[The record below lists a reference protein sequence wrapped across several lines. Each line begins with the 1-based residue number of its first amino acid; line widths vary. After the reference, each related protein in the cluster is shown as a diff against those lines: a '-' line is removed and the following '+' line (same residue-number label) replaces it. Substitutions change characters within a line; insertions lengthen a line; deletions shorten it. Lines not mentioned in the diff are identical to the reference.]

1 MLPKR
6 SAHLTRTIIEGLYTY
21 SPYKGGQL
29 TYKSEYDP
37 QPQIMVDLISRIDIH
52 RAIKALWQKGELSKQ
67 EIQMLQYVL
76 SDGRLSRRDISAMIA
91 KEEGIYV
98 DQRTISRRLESAYY
112 KISKFLGFEFSDQRL
127 YRMVAKKRG
136 KPYPYILSDAE
147 IEELQQV
154 WERV

>member
-1 MLPKR
+1 MPKR

-29 TYKSEYDP
+29 MYKSEYDP
-37 QPQIMVDLISRIDIH
+37 TPQIMVDLISRIDIH
-52 RAIKALWQKGELSKQ
+52 RAIKTLWSRGELSQQ

-127 YRMVAKKRG
+127 FRMVAKKRG

>member
-1 MLPKR
+1 MPKK
-6 SAHLTRTIIEGLYTY
+6 SAHLTRTIIEGLYNY

-37 QPQIMVDLISRIDIH
+37 VPQIMVDLISKIDIH
-52 RAIKALWQKGELSKQ
+52 RAIKALYQRGELSKQ

-76 SDGRLSRRDISAMIA
+76 ADGRLSRRDISKMIE
-91 KEEGIYV
+91 KEDGVYI

-112 KISKFLGFEFSDQRL
+112 KISRYLGFEFSDQRL
-127 YRMVAKKRG
+127 YRMVAKKWG
-136 KPYPYILSDAE
+136 KPYPYFLSDTE
-147 IEELQQV
+147 IEEVQQV

>member
-1 MLPKR
+1 MLPKK
-6 SAHLTRTIIEGLYTY
+6 SAHLTRTIIEGLYNY

-37 QPQIMVDLISRIDIH
+37 VPQIMVDLISKIDIH
-52 RAIKALWQKGELSKQ
+52 RAIKALYQRGELSKQ

-76 SDGRLSRRDISAMIA
+76 SDGRLSRRDISKMIE
-91 KEEGIYV
+91 KEEGIYI

-112 KISKFLGFEFSDQRL
+112 KISRYLGFEFSDQRL
-127 YRMVAKKRG
+127 FRMVAKKRG
-136 KPYPYILSDAE
+136 KPYPYILNDAE
-147 IEELQQV
+147 IEEVQQV

>member
-6 SAHLTRTIIEGLYTY
+6 SAHLTRTIIEGLYNY
-21 SPYKGGQL
+21 SPYRGGQL

-37 QPQIMVDLISRIDIH
+37 QPQIAVDLISKIDVH
-52 RAIKALWQKGELSKQ
+52 RAIKTLWSRGELSKQ
-67 EIQMLQYVL
+67 EIQMLRYVL

-91 KEEGIYV
+91 QDEGIYV

-136 KPYPYILSDAE
+136 RPYPYILSDQE
-147 IEELQQV
+147 IEQV
-154 WERV
+154 QATWERI

>member
-1 MLPKR
+1 MPKR
-6 SAHLTRTIIEGLYTY
+6 SAHLTRTIIEGLYSY
-21 SPYKGGQL
+21 SPYRGGQL
-29 TYKSEYDP
+29 AYKSEYDP
-37 QPQIMVDLISRIDIH
+37 TPQIMVDLISRIDVH
-52 RAIKALWQKGELSKQ
+52 RAIKALWERGELSEQ
-67 EIQMLQYVL
+67 EIKMLLYVL

-91 KEEGIYV
+91 KEEGVYV

-136 KPYPYILSDAE
+136 RPYPYILSDNE
-147 IEELQQV
+147 IEELQAV